1 MRRHGLK
8 KGLSLLLVFCMIL
21 SLLPMTALAEEISE
35 PSAAVEEQESAA
47 KDETT
52 NTPDDTTGDKQ
63 DDTGEAGSEAGTDE
77 AGSETGTDETSE
89 PGSEDGA
96 GETGSEAGTGEAGEA
111 GTGETGET
119 GTGETGEGEEEK
131 SFVDKIIDEIK
142 DILTPITGEKTE
154 EEKAAEEAA
163 QKAAEEEAAKKAE
176 EEAAQKAAEEA
187 AQKAAEE
194 EAAKKAAEEAA
205 QKIAEE
211 AALLAANSQN
221 EVVEFESIEISKK
234 PSGGTTEGEPFPA
247 GTGGSDNFRI
257 PALVTLSDG
266 TLVAAADARWDTY
279 LDGYGLDTVA
289 SYSKDAGK
297 TWHYTFANYLGDNGN
312 VSNTSSTAFI
322 DPCLATDGDTVY
334 MLVDLYPAGGYISK
348 ISSGTG
354 FDSDGHLLLKKSG
367 DSAYNY
373 YLNGDKICSADGT
386 ALTNYTVDK
395 YFNLTDSNDNTTNL
409 FFSNSPF
416 QVLCTSYLYLTKST
430 DGGKTWSEPT
440 MLNPQVKYDN
450 EYFYGVG
457 PGRGLVTSTGRI
469 IFPCYTYTTSDGNTS
484 VIYSDDG
491 GETWHRSADMS
502 EQSSEA
508 ALVEADGRI
517 YMFTR
522 HGGYYVSEDDGK
534 TWSKKKDVD
543 GISYTTS
550 CQLSAITY
558 SAATIDG
565 KTAILLSA
573 PTNGRTSGKIFVGL
587 VNEDGSINWKYTYSD
602 SVNMG
607 GHYAY
612 SCLTELNDGSIG
624 LLYEDGSTSITYQTY
639 TIQEIAQGAEL
650 TAIVPNVTL
659 TDDASNVTV
668 TAPGLTKVTVKKL
681 EDSTPYDG
689 YTASVTY
696 QIELETSAGAYTG
709 KADVKIPYDSAI
721 FGDYDEFIGSV
732 GSDTFTVTK
741 QGSYFVGTVPHFSD
755 VTISA
760 RETQELEKKDV
771 QVSVGK
777 SVTFTDETGNYAN
790 AANTAPDSKYATM
803 AVTGKDGEV
812 STITYT
818 EASVTC
824 STLITSDSTGWT
836 AASGY
841 YYRVDD
847 GNYYPVYAKRSSVE
861 SGSFGNRIRTYT
873 YTWGYRVDTSSEI
886 TEIGTQETS
895 VKRWESWPDDTAIP
909 TITVYTRSGTEG
921 TLGSTTIVF
930 TGVAEG
936 KTTAI
941 VGNIQYNIEVLG
953 RGGSYTESVSVG
965 ATTDIS
971 VSDDELA
978 EGETVKWTVSDSTY
992 VGVYGGEGLSATIIG
1007 RAQGT
1012 SNVIAT
1018 IYDATGKAVAT
1029 YTWAV
1034 TVNSG
1039 SKPNAGS
1046 YTVEFSYE
1054 VTVYNGTVYYSIDG
1068 GTLKKAVQDTSGEGT
1083 TYTVQEEDQNVAYAS
1098 IVWFVKPN
1106 DGYAVT
1112 TVGADENSK
1121 SQFYAIDKEN
1131 KTFTYGANH
1140 SGGRIENFL
1149 TEAEEKAMLEEA
1161 VALGCDAV
1169 FWNSRGSETSHLG
1182 ANATASGTY
1191 VVHCDRLPTITKE
1204 IAYLKRG
1211 SDRLEYTEGMT
1222 ALVGDQIYFKI
1233 VVTTYDESGTGITYS
1248 DAYMKDVMS
1257 NVSGTAKLYDANMNE
1272 LSSIDNYN
1280 ITSTLNGDG
1289 TSGNTHTYYVVYTIQ
1304 DADLDQEL
1312 KNDVTLKY
1320 TYQSTYSSGSY
1331 GGESNAAA
1339 QITATTFNP
1348 KDIVIDFGL
1357 KVKLDFS
1364 AAGAHGRYDLASG
1377 SANYGD
1383 VTVENNVVTYQ
1394 PNKVLYDVDEV
1405 TLVNEKGTKY
1415 TFKVYPATTVYYE
1428 DTFITNTD
1436 FESVGTPGTGFQQ
1449 AATPG
1454 MNGAYPYGYDAY
1466 YNSYQNQASNGT
1478 QLKSA
1483 KAGDTATFSFTGTG
1497 VDIYANCGPD
1507 TGMVM
1512 ITVKHGNNVE
1522 KMAVVNTAMKNGGTD
1537 ATKNQKVTAYNV
1549 PIVSFDGLTQWEH
1562 TVTIT
1567 HVADGA
1573 ASGTQAAPVYLD
1585 GFRVHGT
1592 LSVTDTGV
1600 YQDDGENYLNM
1611 VELRD
1616 QVIRVV
1622 LGGQT
1627 TDSEQYKN
1635 QLVKYVNEEN
1645 PAQGLKEVKTQ
1656 ILDTE
1661 TKAVIVSESSSLSN
1675 ADRSMLTDLIDNGPK
1690 NEIYL
1695 AGDDT
1700 LVFNIGAYKTVQVGA
1715 KVLSGTPTCTIG
1727 GTSVVSSTDMFYE
1740 VTANA
1745 GGLVTISVE
1754 NSGILAV
1761 TELKVLP

>member
-8 KGLSLLLVFCMIL
+8 KGLSLLLVLCMIL
-21 SLLPMTALAEEISE
+21 SLLPMSALADEISE

-52 NTPDDTTGDKQ
+52 NTPDDTTRDKQ

-89 PGSEDGA
+89 AGSEAGI
-96 GETGSEAGTGEAGEA
+96 GETGEAGTGETGEI

-119 GTGETGEGEEEK
+119 GTGETGEAGTSEAGEAGTGETGEGEEDK
-131 SFVDKIIDEIK
+131 GFIDKIIDEIK

-154 EEKAAEEAA
+154 EEQATEEAA
-163 QKAAEEEAAKKAE
+163 QKAAEEEAAKKAA

-205 QKIAEE
+205 QKVAEE

-234 PSGGTTEGEPFPA
+234 PSGGMTEGEPFPA
-247 GTGGSDNFRI
+247 GTGDSDNFRI
-257 PALVTLSDG
+257 PALVTLSG
-266 TLVAAADARWDTY
+266 GKLVAAADARWDTSS
-279 LDGYGLDTVA
+279 DGYGLDTIA
-289 SYSKDAGK
+289 SYSTDDGE
-297 TWHYTFANYLGDNGN
+297 TWHYTFANYLGDHGN

-416 QVLCTSYLYLTKST
+416 QVLCTSYLYLTEST

-587 VNEDGSINWKYTYSD
+587 VNEDGSISWKYTYS
-602 SVNMG
+602 VNT

-668 TAPGLTKVTVKKL
+668 TAPGLTKVTVEKL
-681 EDSTPYDG
+681 EDSTPCEG

-755 VTISA
+755 VTISG
-760 RETQELEKKDV
+760 REGQALKQKDV
-771 QVSVGK
+771 LVSVGK
-777 SVTFTDETGNYAN
+777 SVTFTDETGNYEN
-790 AANTAPDSKYATM
+790 WETNEEPNSSIATM
-803 AVTGKDGEV
+803 TVAGKDTTGA
-812 STITYT
+812 TTTYT
-818 EASVTC
+818 QASVTC
-824 STLITSDSTGWT
+824 NTLISSDSKNWT
-836 AASGY
+836 AVSGY
-841 YYRVDD
+841 YYKADD
-847 GNYYPVYAKRSSVE
+847 GNYYPVYAKRSY
-861 SGSFGNRIRTYT
+861 GQKNKTYT
-873 YTWGYRVDTSSEI
+873 YTWGYSTTSSTSNMEQI
-886 TEIGTQETS
+886 DTQRTRNTS
-895 VKRWESWPDDTAIP
+895 DTP
-909 TITVYTRSGTEG
+909 NITVYTMSYVDAK
-921 TLGSTTIVF
+921 LAYTTIVF
-930 TGVAEG
+930 TGVAKGE
-936 KTTAI
+936 TTAI
-941 VGNIQYNIEVLG
+941 VGNIQYNIEVLD

-971 VSDDELA
+971 VSDDALA

-992 VGVYGGEGLSATIIG
+992 VGVYGGEGLSATITG

-1018 IYDATGKAVAT
+1018 IYDATGRAVAT

-1039 SKPNAGS
+1039 RMPNAGS
-1046 YTVEFSYE
+1046 YTVTFNYE
-1054 VTVYNGTVYYSIDG
+1054 VTVYNGAVYYSIDG

-1112 TVGADENSK
+1112 TVGADETSK

-1169 FWNSRGSETSHLG
+1169 FWNSRGSESSHLG
-1182 ANATASGTY
+1182 ANTTASGTY
-1191 VVHCDRLPTITKE
+1191 VVHCDRLPTITKD

-1211 SDRLEYTEGMT
+1211 SDQLTYTQGMT

-1233 VVTTYDESGTGITYS
+1233 VVTTYDESGKGITYS

-1257 NVSGTAKLYDANMNE
+1257 NISGTATLYDASMRQ
-1272 LSSIDNYN
+1272 LTSIDNYN

-1289 TSGNTHTYYVVYTIQ
+1289 TSGNTHIYYVVYTIQ
-1304 DADLDQEL
+1304 NEDLDQEL

-1348 KDIVIDFGL
+1348 EDIVIDFGL

-1364 AAGAHGRYDLASG
+1364 AAEAHGRYNLTSG
-1377 SANYGD
+1377 SATYGD

-1754 NSGILAV
+1754 DSGILAV